1 MNRSPL
7 GNAQNRLNENFNQGD
22 RDDRFGM
29 KTASFFNDAS
39 KMRGSS
45 ELDENNNHPNFQ
57 IGNPENLADLCKNFK
72 ITYDDPSH
80 ELSYNPFH
88 RPESFG
94 EIQIE
99 TNLKEDNEEA
109 VISNPTV
116 APFLTE
122 SLRQIDKVNKM
133 LEEHR
138 KKKANPTYL
147 PLSIHD
153 RILHQGLE
161 KNFLKQQPGLF
172 DFNESKLKSV
182 YVLNH

>member
-7 GNAQNRLNENFNQGD
+7 GNAQNRLNENVNRGD
-22 RDDRFGM
+22 KDDRFGM
-29 KTASFFNDAS
+29 KTILFLKDTN
-39 KMRGSS
+39 KMRASS

-57 IGNPENLADLCKNFK
+57 MGNPENLANLCKNFK
-72 ITYDDPSH
+72 ITYDDSSH
-80 ELSYNPFH
+80 ELSYNPFQ
-88 RPESFG
+88 RAESFG
-94 EIQIE
+94 KIQAD
-99 TNLKEDNEEA
+99 TNLKEDKEEA
-109 VISNPTV
+109 VTGNPTI
-116 APFLTE
+116 APFISE

-172 DFNESKLKSV
+172 DFNESKLNSSICFK
-182 YVLNH
+182 